1 MFAPYS
7 VLPVTNLER
16 RCKDTYLSSNH
27 IVAIQKHKI
36 SGAALVSMQ
45 KPAASLLDFQ
55 VHRICPV
62 CEAEFAAMLSDLFVK
77 APLLKQ
83 NVITGANT

>member
-1 MFAPYS
+1 
-7 VLPVTNLER
+7 
-16 RCKDTYLSSNH
+16 
-27 IVAIQKHKI
+27 
-36 SGAALVSMQ
+36 MQ